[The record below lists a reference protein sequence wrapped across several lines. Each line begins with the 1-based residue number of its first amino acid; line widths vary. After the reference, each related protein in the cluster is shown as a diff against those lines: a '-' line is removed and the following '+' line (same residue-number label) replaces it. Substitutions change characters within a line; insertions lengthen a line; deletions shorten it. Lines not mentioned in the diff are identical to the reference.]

1 MKIQQ
6 IALVCLLA
14 LSNGIGA
21 AQVLHH
27 PDSIYTFTDPHMQK
41 KYPWRAAA
49 ETVGMNVG
57 VWAFDRYVMNEDF
70 AKISIN
76 SIRRNIKHGFVWD
89 NDQFSTN
96 LFAHPYHGNLYFN
109 AARSNGLNFWESAP
123 YAFAG
128 SLMWEVAAEV
138 EPPAINDLIA
148 TTIGGIALGEMTHRL
163 SSLVLDDSKRGFGR
177 FTREFLGTLICP
189 MRGINRMITSD
200 MWKVKR
206 SHYKYHDYERIPIQ
220 FSISAGDRYLADN
233 NYLFRGEHNPYLEFR
248 AVYGNPFDKIN
259 DAPYDYFTATAT
271 LGLSPNQPLI
281 SKINL
286 LGKLWGVPL
295 KTSTGMEMMF
305 GVFQHFNYFDSEEI
319 INGSGRI
326 PYKISEA
333 ASVGPGIIYKFPRM
347 NSLVNLEQSVFLSA
361 ILLGG
366 SLTDYYNVIDRN
378 YNMGSGYSV
387 KNKTLLDFGRYG
399 QFALNLHLYQIF
411 TWKGYEHKD
420 LENTNPLYLNAQ
432 GDKGNVMLAV
442 VNPLIELN
450 LSRHFKANME
460 ISYFY
465 RHTHY
470 TYHKDVQYKT
480 FETRVGLL
488 YQF

>member
-1 MKIQQ
+1 
-6 IALVCLLA
+6 
-14 LSNGIGA
+14 
-21 AQVLHH
+21 
-27 PDSIYTFTDPHMQK
+27 
-41 KYPWRAAA
+41 
-49 ETVGMNVG
+49 
-57 VWAFDRYVMNEDF
+57 
-70 AKISIN
+70 
-76 SIRRNIKHGFVWD
+76 
-89 NDQFSTN
+89 
-96 LFAHPYHGNLYFN
+96 
-109 AARSNGLNFWESAP
+109 
-123 YAFAG
+123 
-128 SLMWEVAAEV
+128 
-138 EPPAINDLIA
+138 
-148 TTIGGIALGEMTHRL
+148 MTHRL

-189 MRGINRMITSD
+189 MRGINRMITGD

-333 ASVGPGIIYKFPRM
+333 ASVGPGIIYKF
-347 NSLVNLEQSVFLSA
+347 STHEQSRQFGTKCISECYPA
-361 ILLGG
+361 GWQPDRLL
-366 SLTDYYNVIDRN
+366 
-378 YNMGSGYSV
+378 
-387 KNKTLLDFGRYG
+387 
-399 QFALNLHLYQIF
+399 
-411 TWKGYEHKD
+411 
-420 LENTNPLYLNAQ
+420 
-432 GDKGNVMLAV
+432 
-442 VNPLIELN
+442 
-450 LSRHFKANME
+450 
-460 ISYFY
+460 
-465 RHTHY
+465 
-470 TYHKDVQYKT
+470 
-480 FETRVGLL
+480 
-488 YQF
+488 